1 MQSDVDVLVNAA
13 GITNSSLLMRAD
25 LDKLEEVIQ
34 TNLVGTILASRSLAK
49 RMLAKRK
56 CDRPAVTEN
65 ESLDPTFKDRRG
77 GCIINV
83 SSLLGVSGGK
93 GAAAYAA
100 SKAGVLG
107 LTRALAAELG
117 PAGIR
122 VNAIVPGYIDT
133 DMTSG
138 MSLETRQKLTD
149 SIPLKRFGAP
159 EEVAEAAVFLAT
171 NEYASNCIINLDG
184 GLSATVC
191 FTS

>member
-25 LDKLEEVIQ
+25 PGKLEEVVQ
-34 TNLVGTILASRSLAK
+34 TNLMGTIWASRSLAK
-49 RMLAKRK
+49 RMLVKRK
-56 CDRPAVTEN
+56 SDRPTVTGN
-65 ESLDPTFKDRRG
+65 ESLDPTFGNRRG

-138 MSLETRQKLTD
+138 MSPETRQKLTD
-149 SIPLKRFGAP
+149 SIPLKRFGTP

-171 NEYASNCIINLDG
+171 NEYASNCTINLDG
-184 GLSATVC
+184 GLSATVR
-191 FTS
+191 FTF